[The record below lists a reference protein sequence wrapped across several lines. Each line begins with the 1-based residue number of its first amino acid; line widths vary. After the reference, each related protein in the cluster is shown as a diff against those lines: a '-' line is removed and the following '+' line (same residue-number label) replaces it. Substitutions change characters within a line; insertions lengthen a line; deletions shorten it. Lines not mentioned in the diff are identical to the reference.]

1 MKNGNPFLVK
11 NLPFSTNP
19 NRSSL
24 VVELPK
30 DREGAEYRV
39 LDVTG
44 RVVIAEGKGSS
55 NLSILGLDLAGIQPG
70 MYIFEAFDSRRVLHK
85 RFIKQ

>member
-11 NLPFSTNP
+11 KSPFSTNP
-19 NRSSL
+19 TRSSL

-30 DREGAEYRV
+30 EMKGADYRV

-44 RVVIAEGKGSS
+44 RVIAEGKGSS